1 MKILIGTILVMTF
14 SLSGCS
20 SQKKLVEN
28 PPFEMGQ
35 ATCQSWKGGTAQSGS
50 GIKLEASMKY
60 DNSEDIAVKA
70 VFFRGNTMQCKV
82 ERTDSGFIVEA
93 NYNKTTKPDIVM
105 HGDSKEEVGN
115 QPPKLTDKEMADFKL
130 DNDEAIL
137 IYTVGSS
144 NKSNYYKIEGVKE
157 KKPLIYR

>member
-35 ATCQSWKGGTAQSGS
+35 ATCQSWTGGTAQSGS
-50 GIKLEASMKY
+50 GIKLELPVS
-60 DNSEDIAVKA
+60 NLPSEGTMMQQAY
-70 VFFRGNTMQCKV
+70 FRGKV
-82 ERTDSGFIVEA
+82 ADIKLEDREDGKVATANFINRNAE
-93 NYNKTTKPDIVM
+93 KPDIVM
-105 HGDSKEEVGN
+105 HSDSREEVGN
-115 QPPKLTDKEMADFKL
+115 QPPKLKDKFPFELSIDQCVVSYL
-130 DNDEAIL
+130 DGDKVK
-137 IYTVGSS
+137 YF
-144 NKSNYYKIEGVKE
+144 KIEGVKE